1 MAETAKHSSNGVPI
15 TPDALQDSASVESK
29 ASQERAS
36 YQPHYASPP
45 PVKVPYDPNE
55 ALDDIPGVS
64 YALELFLASK
74 MVESENYCNQN
85 DEKKERLYFATGYG
99 LIQCVKGLMSYED
112 EDLLSGIE
120 HTKQGNLIA
129 MKHRKKAASITSRL
143 AGYVVSSLNSHGVGF
158 IKSMTDV
165 ERHAE
170 LVYAE
175 SLFEKALLGIVY
187 SGDWLAFIKEALNM
201 RTTISVY
208 RNLLKYVNTMD
219 AESLANGGP
228 PEDPSIDPHF
238 RSGVYLGAGMA
249 TLILSLLP
257 QKLLVIVELFG
268 YKGDRKEAL
277 DLLCRAG
284 GWSAD
289 NSEPAISTAQEGV
302 RRSICDMALL
312 IFHLVLSSF
321 TFDGVD
327 VSMAQKIID
336 WNLKRYS
343 DGVFFL
349 FGAGRLSLVRSQPR
363 RAIGFYTRAMEVQ
376 SQYRNLHHIS
386 FWEIAIA
393 TLALWD
399 LNDGLEAWKIL
410 QEEATWS
417 KAIYSYGMAVC
428 LLELAD
434 IEDRGEDRGEKKEKK
449 AGPSSKEMREQAIK
463 LMEQVPS
470 LRQKIAGKSIPLE
483 KLVARKARK
492 FIAQGGRLTLPALEL
507 AYLFLGIA
515 HAPRK
520 TVQEAKMLAEVRRA
534 RVLLDKADGDPKKYL
549 DGKGGYWDDLCL
561 VDFLEGIC
569 LRYIAYPD
577 PDAELD
583 PSETPTMSQ
592 EEADKASEEAFN
604 AVLKNG
610 PRIELDHFLV
620 YNTHYE
626 LGRLYAC
633 RGDTTVA
640 KTHFDL
646 VLSGKYL
653 EVGPSGKKGRY
664 SLENSL
670 HLRTHAALEALHQ
683 NRL

>member
-1 MAETAKHSSNGVPI
+1 MILTAEHSQNGSP
-15 TPDALQDSASVESK
+15 TALQTDTAIHEKSN
-29 ASQERAS
+29 QERPS
-36 YQPHYASPP
+36 YQPVYSSPP
-45 PVKVPYDPNE
+45 PVRTPYDPAD
-55 ALDDIPGVS
+55 ALEDLPGIS
-64 YALELFLASK
+64 YALELFLSSK
-74 MVESENYCNQN
+74 MVESEDYCNKS

-112 EDLLSGIE
+112 EDLLAGIE
-120 HTKQGNLIA
+120 HTKQGNLVA
-129 MKHRKKAASITSRL
+129 TKHRKKAASITSRL
-143 AGYVVSSLNSHGVGF
+143 AGYVVSSFNSHGVGF

-201 RTTISVY
+201 RTTITVY
-208 RNLLKYVNTMD
+208 RTLLKFVNTMD

-228 PEDPSIDPHF
+228 PEDPSIDAHF

-257 QKLLVIVELFG
+257 QKLLTIVELFG

-277 DLLCRAG
+277 ELLCRAG

-289 NSEPAISTAQEGV
+289 SSEPAVSTAQEGV
-302 RRSICDMALL
+302 RRTICDMALM

-327 VSMAQKIID
+327 VGMAQKIID
-336 WNLKRYS
+336 WNLKRYPN
-343 DGVFFL
+343 GVFFL
-349 FGAGRLSLVRSQPR
+349 FGAGRSSLVRSQPR
-363 RAIGFYTRAMEVQ
+363 RAISFYTRAMEVQ

-399 LNDGLEAWKIL
+399 LKDSLESWKVL

-434 IEDRGEDRGEKKEKK
+434 IIDRGNQESKS
-449 AGPSSKEMREQAIK
+449 GPSSKEMREQAAK

-483 KLVARKARK
+483 KFVSRKARK
-492 FIAQGGRLTLPALEL
+492 FTSQGGRLALPALEL
-507 AYLFLGIA
+507 AYLFLAIA

-520 TVQEAKMLAEVRRA
+520 SVQETQMLSEVRRSQA
-534 RVLLDKADGDPKKYL
+534 ILDKANGDPKKYKG
-549 DGKGGYWDDLCL
+549 GKGYWDDLCL
-561 VDFLEGIC
+561 VKFLEGIC
-569 LRYIAYPD
+569 MRYIAYPD

-583 PSETPTMSQ
+583 PSEEPTMSQ
-592 EEADKASEEAFN
+592 EEADKASEDAFN

-610 PRIELDHFLV
+610 PMIELDHYLV
-620 YNTHYE
+620 YNAHYE

-633 RGDTTVA
+633 RGNTDTA
-640 KTHFDL
+640 KMHFDL

-664 SLENSL
+664 SLENAL
-670 HLRTHAALEALHQ
+670 HLRTHAAVEALHQ
-683 NRL
+683 KRL

>member
-1 MAETAKHSSNGVPI
+1 MAETTKHSSNGASI
-15 TPDALQDSASVESK
+15 TSDIDDLQGNASESK
-29 ASQERAS
+29 ANQEQAS

-64 YALELFLASK
+64 YALELSLASK
-74 MVESENYCNQN
+74 MIESEDYCNQN
-85 DEKKERLYFATGYG
+85 DEKKERLYFATLGTIFATGYG

-112 EDLLSGIE
+112 VDLLSGIE

-129 MKHRKKAASITSRL
+129 TKHRKKAASITSPL
-143 AGYVVSSLNSHGVGF
+143 AGIVISSLNSHGVGF

-219 AESLANGGP
+219 AESLANG
-228 PEDPSIDPHF
+228 
-238 RSGVYLGAGMA
+238 VYLGAGMA

-289 NSEPAISTAQEGV
+289 NSEPAISTGKTVIISLESQEGV
-302 RRSICDMALL
+302 PFAIHMALL
-312 IFHLVLSSF
+312 VFHLVLSSF

-336 WNLKRYS
+336 WNLKRYP

-376 SQYRNLHHIS
+376 SQYRNLHHHYL
-386 FWEIAIA
+386 
-393 TLALWD
+393 TVC
-399 LNDGLEAWKIL
+399 LNDSLEAWKIL
-410 QEEATWS
+410 QEATWS

-434 IEDRGEDRGEKKEKK
+434 IEDRGEKDEKKV
-449 AGPSSKEMREQAIK
+449 GPSSKEMREQAIK
-463 LMEQVPS
+463 LMEQVPN

-534 RVLLDKADGDPKKYL
+534 RVLLDKAGSDPKKYL
-549 DGKGGYWDDLCL
+549 DGKGDYWDDLCL

-583 PSETPTMSQ
+583 LSAMSQ

-610 PRIELDHFLV
+610 PMIELDHFLV
-620 YNTHYE
+620 YNAHYE

-633 RGDTTVA
+633 RGDTTAA
-640 KTHFDL
+640 KMHFDL

-653 EVGPSGKKGRY
+653 EVGPSGKKGKY
-664 SLENSL
+664 SLEISFL
-670 HLRTHAALEALHQ
+670 LMIVLS
-683 NRL
+683 